1 MRKTNIKLR
10 NLVFYQIYVRNFSKE
25 GNFKAII
32 KDLDR
37 IKELGV
43 DVILLLP
50 IHPIGE
56 VDRIGTLGSPYSIK
70 DYNAIRE
77 ELGTKDDFEAL
88 IEAVHDKK
96 MKLMMDIVYNHTAKD
111 SYYHRNHPEWY
122 FKDDE
127 GQSTSKVNKWTDVY
141 DFNFSSDKALWFEL
155 LNILVDYTRMG
166 IDGFRVDTASMI
178 PLDFWKMA
186 RRQVKKFNRN
196 FIWLSESIRGKHCK
210 QLRDMGL
217 NCLSEAEL
225 YQEFDMAQDL
235 DVEPDQKAYLKGEGP
250 LRTYIEG
257 LRRQE
262 EIYPTNYVKLH
273 HIETYDSERIAAR
286 LDSDLD
292 RILNWTGFL
301 FFQKGATLLYAGQEF
316 TSDRLPSLHEKD
328 VFNKTTDISDF
339 IKKLAKLKTRKVFAS
354 GRYGVHMRDDQG
366 VAYQTFENDKN
377 AYHGIFN
384 LEKRKGRLK
393 VYLKD
398 GRYRNYLDKKIIKV
412 ENGMIDLQAKP
423 IVIREKLNG

>member
-25 GNFKAII
+25 GNFKAVID
-32 KDLDR
+32 DLDR
-37 IKELGV
+37 IKALGV

-56 VDRIGTLGSPYSIK
+56 VDRIGSLGSPYSIK

-77 ELGTKDDFEAL
+77 ELGTKQDFQDL
-88 IEAVHDKK
+88 IDAVHGKK

-111 SYYHRNHPEWY
+111 SKYHHNHPEWY
-122 FKDDE
+122 FKNEE
-127 GQSTSKVNKWTDVY
+127 GESTSKVNKWTDVY

-155 LNILVDYTRMG
+155 LNILVDYTRMEV
-166 IDGFRVDTASMI
+166 DGFRVDTASMI

-186 RRQVKKFNRN
+186 RRQVNKFNRN

-217 NCLSEAEL
+217 NCLSEGEL

-235 DVEPDQKAYLKGEGP
+235 DVEPDQKAYLKGEGS
-250 LRTYIEG
+250 LRSYMEG

-262 EIYPTNYVKLH
+262 QIYPSNYVKLH
-273 HIETYDSERIAAR
+273 HIETYDSERIATR
-286 LDSDLD
+286 LDNDLD

-316 TSDRLPSLHEKD
+316 TSDNLPSLHEKD
-328 VFNKTTDISDF
+328 VFNKKTDISEF
-339 IKKLAKLKTRKVFAS
+339 IKKLTKLKTRKVFAS
-354 GRYGVHMRDDQG
+354 GKYEVHMRDDQG

-377 AYHGIFN
+377 VYHGIFN
-384 LEKRKGRLK
+384 LEKNKGRLK

-412 ENGMIDLQAKP
+412 ENGMIDLQDKP

>member
-10 NLVFYQIYVRNFSKE
+10 NLVVYQIYVRNFSKD
-25 GNFKAII
+25 GNFKAVID
-32 KDLDR
+32 DLDR
-37 IKELGV
+37 IKDLGV
-43 DVILLLP
+43 DVIMLLP

-77 ELGTKDDFEAL
+77 ELGSKDDFENL
-88 IEAVHDKK
+88 IEEVHQRK
-96 MKLMMDIVYNHTAKD
+96 MKIMMDIVYNHTAKD
-111 SYYHRNHPEWY
+111 SYYHHHHSEWY
-122 FKDDE
+122 FKDEE

-155 LNILVDYTRMG
+155 LNILVGYARLD
-166 IDGFRVDTASMI
+166 IDGFRCDTASMI

-186 RRQVKKFNRN
+186 RKQVKKINRN

-217 NCLSEAEL
+217 NCLSESEL

-235 DVEPDQKAYLKGEGP
+235 DIEPDQKAYLKGEAS
-250 LRTYIEG
+250 LRPYLEG

-262 EIYPTNYVKLH
+262 EIYPNNYVKLH

-286 LDSDLD
+286 LSNDLD
-292 RILNWTGFL
+292 RILNWNAFL
-301 FFQKGATLLYAGQEF
+301 FFQKGATMLYAGQEF
-316 TSDRLPSLHEKD
+316 TSDKLPSLHEKD
-328 VFNKTTDISDF
+328 PFNKKTDISEF
-339 IKKLAKLKTRKVFAS
+339 IKKLTKLKNRKVFSS
-354 GRYGVHMRDDQG
+354 GKYCVHIPDIDG
-366 VAYQTFENDKN
+366 AAYQTFANDKN

-384 LEKRKGRLK
+384 LEKTKGQMK
-393 VYLKD
+393 VYLND

-412 ENGMIDLQAKP
+412 ENGMIDLQDKP
-423 IVIREKLNG
+423 IIIREKLNG